1 MAVRI
6 GRQYGTAI
14 GFGGKLIWAGGQIAG
29 GRSGAVDI
37 LDAATGDW
45 SNASLSIPRSNLG
58 AACAGDRFA
67 MFAGGQIP
75 ARGTVD
81 VLDTLTGAWS
91 TVEDLF
97 LPRGWVSGAGA
108 RNCALFGGGI
118 TVDIYCFHE

>member
-1 MAVRI
+1 MGGYSDAQATVGYSDAFDIYNTKTHTWSHGQVPSRI

-14 GFGGKLIWAGGQIAG
+14 GCGGKLIWAGGQIAG

-45 SNASLSIPRSNLG
+45 SNASLSIPSSNLG

-81 VLDTLTGAWS
+81 VLDTLT
-91 TVEDLF
+91 
-97 LPRGWVSGAGA
+97 
-108 RNCALFGGGI
+108 
-118 TVDIYCFHE
+118 